1 MSYNPTTWNTGD
13 TITAS
18 ALNKIEQGIAN
29 GGGGI
34 SVIDAVIYLPNSTVG
49 YQIYGDFETA
59 IAKVRQGIPVMV
71 FEASIQ
77 SGSGYVEYRFHTF
90 YTTRYDEAYPNRIDI
105 IITGGVGYYWTADGI
120 EYYD

>member
-1 MSYNPTTWNTGD
+1 MSYTPTNWNTGD

-29 GGGGI
+29 AGSI
-34 SVIDAVIYLPNSTVG
+34 SVIDAVIYFPNSTVG

-59 IAKVRQGIPVMV
+59 IAKARQGIPVMV
-71 FEASIQ
+71 AVVDSNIG
-77 SGSGYVEYRFHTF
+77 SGSIEYWFTRF
-90 YTTRYDEAYPNRIDI
+90 YTTQYEEAYPNRINI
-105 IITGGVGYYWTADGI
+105 IVTGGVGYYWTASGI